1 MEMVGAV
8 GDDAFGQTM
17 LSDLRG
23 YGVNIEGVQVKK
35 GKKTGVAVIIV
46 EEETGENRIL
56 LSAEANHTLLPGD
69 FMELPAPLPSLL
81 ILQLEIPIQTVIQ
94 ILKTAKRQGVEV
106 LLNPAPAVPIP
117 EEAYESVTHL
127 VINETEAAIL
137 SGCQEDGLVEEKGLL
152 LVAEK
157 FQKLGSKNVLIT
169 LGGRGVFYLGSE
181 GKSGL
186 IPAKK
191 AKVVDTTAAGDTFVG
206 AYSLEVVKEGF
217 EIAAAVEKAN
227 NAAALTVENKGAQV
241 SIPWADELS

>member
-1 MEMVGAV
+1 MVGAI

-17 LSDLRG
+17 LSDLQN
-23 YGVNIEGVQVKK
+23 YGVNIKGVQVKK

-69 FMELPAPLPSLL
+69 FLELPAPLPSLL
-81 ILQLEIPIQTVIQ
+81 ILQLEIPLQTVMQ
-94 ILKTAKRQGVEV
+94 ILKTAKKQGVEV

-117 EEAYESVTHL
+117 EEAYEGITHL
-127 VINETEAAIL
+127 VVNETEAAIL
-137 SGCQEDGLVEEKGLL
+137 SGCQESDLVEEKGLF

-157 FQKLGSKNVLIT
+157 FQKLGSRNILIT

-181 GKSGL
+181 GKYGL
-186 IPAKK
+186 APANK

-206 AYSLEVVKEGF
+206 AYALEVVKDGF
-217 EIAAAVEKAN
+217 EIADAVTKAN
-227 NAAALTVENKGAQV
+227 RAAALTVERKGAQV
-241 SIPWADELS
+241 SIPWADELF